1 MGLGAGCGEERTRG
15 GMSKQVVALS
25 NGVRGKLVSQLDTG
39 TGGHYE
45 RRREGGREEG
55 EEKGRLR

>member
-15 GMSKQVVALS
+15 GMSKQIVALS

-39 TGGHYE
+39 TGGHY
-45 RRREGGREEG
+45 
-55 EEKGRLR
+55 